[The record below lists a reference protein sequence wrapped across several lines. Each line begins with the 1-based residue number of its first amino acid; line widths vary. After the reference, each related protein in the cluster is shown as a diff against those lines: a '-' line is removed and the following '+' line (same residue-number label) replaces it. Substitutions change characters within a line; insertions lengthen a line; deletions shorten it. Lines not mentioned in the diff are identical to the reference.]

1 MKQRPRIYYIEAQK
15 ALMWDRW
22 KAGDILHE
30 IGKLFDRPH
39 TSIQPILSTTGGI
52 RPPARRRARL
62 ALSLAEREEISRSL
76 AAGESIRCVARRLQR
91 AASTISREL
100 LRNGGKT
107 CYRAAKADGA
117 AWERA
122 RCPKTCKLT
131 SNPALAQIV
140 AVKLQSQWSPE
151 QIAGWLKRTYP
162 DDKDLQVS
170 HEAIYRTLFVQN
182 RGALKKELLAH
193 LRRTRGMRRSDHCT
207 QKTPIHRR
215 IVDAVPIS
223 ERPG

>member
-1 MKQRPRIYYIEAQK
+1 MKQGPRIYYTEAQK

-22 KAGDILHE
+22 EAGDTLHE

-39 TSIQPILSTTGGI
+39 TSIHTILSATGGI
-52 RPPARRRARL
+52 RPPARRRAR
-62 ALSLAEREEISRSL
+62 SLAEREEISRSL
-76 AAGESIRCVARRLQR
+76 AAGESIRCVARCLKR

-107 CYRAAKADGA
+107 CYRAAKADEA

-122 RCPKTCKLT
+122 CRPKTCKLA

-151 QIAGWLKRTYP
+151 QIAGWLKRAYP
-162 DDKDLQVS
+162 GEKDLQVS
-170 HEAIYRTLFVQN
+170 PSTARCSSKPA
-182 RGALKKELLAH
+182 G
-193 LRRTRGMRRSDHCT
+193 
-207 QKTPIHRR
+207 P
-215 IVDAVPIS
+215 
-223 ERPG
+223 